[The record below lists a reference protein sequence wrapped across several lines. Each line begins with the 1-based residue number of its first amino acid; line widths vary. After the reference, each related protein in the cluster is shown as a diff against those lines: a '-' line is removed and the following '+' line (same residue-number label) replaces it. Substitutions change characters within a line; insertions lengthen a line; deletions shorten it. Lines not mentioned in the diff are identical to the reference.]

1 MGATW
6 EEKILNKIV
15 KILFEKKSA
24 LAPGLFFCPP
34 IPAVLMV
41 QDFLI
46 KIMMNDFLKDIANI
60 VLF

>member
-1 MGATW
+1 MRGENIEQNCENIIW
-6 EEKILNKIV
+6 
-15 KILFEKKSA
+15 KKSA